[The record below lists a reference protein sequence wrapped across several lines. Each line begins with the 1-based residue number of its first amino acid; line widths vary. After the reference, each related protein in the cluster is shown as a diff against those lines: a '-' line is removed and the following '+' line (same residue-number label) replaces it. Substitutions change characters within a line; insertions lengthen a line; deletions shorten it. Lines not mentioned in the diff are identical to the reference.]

1 MNWKFFT
8 PKVLV
13 ITGIILFA
21 ASMRLLP
28 HWPNFTPIA
37 AIALFGGAH
46 LGRRSLA
53 FMIPIAAMLISDL
66 ILGLHSF
73 MLPVYLSF
81 ALVVLM
87 GNLIRNNIRIATVAG
102 GAMASAILFF
112 LVTNF
117 AVWATTPFYGP
128 GFSGLM
134 SCYAAAVPF
143 FRTSLM
149 GDLFYS
155 GVFFGAFYFAQLRFP
170 VLRAA

>member
-117 AVWATTPFYGP
+117 AVWGNYSILR
-128 GFSGLM
+128 SGI
-134 SCYAAAVPF
+134 
-143 FRTSLM
+143 FRPDVMLCCCCSLFQ
-149 GDLFYS
+149 DLANGRSF
-155 GVFFGAFYFAQLRFP
+155 L
-170 VLRAA
+170 